1 MSTPGSQVRRAPLSS
16 VSTALAARLGAAA
29 IAAVVAAAAGCAPA
43 GDEPVPPDVT
53 DAGPAEGDLAVRPD
67 LGAPDLMPMPVRCT
81 GKVKLAPGTSMRMV
95 MSRGQQR
102 SYYLLVPSRY
112 DPTLPTSL
120 VLAFH
125 GLSDK
130 AGDYMRY
137 ISLELEAE
145 RRNVIAIVP
154 QGLGF
159 VPGWNAGNCCGEPQL
174 FGIDD
179 VGFARDLID
188 GARRELCID
197 DKRIFAMGFSN
208 GGMFSHR
215 VACELSGIVAAVGPV
230 SGGPM
235 VTTCQ
240 PERPVSILHMH
251 GTADPIVGYEGGGT
265 GTFPS
270 IPTVISDWM
279 KRNRCTDTLKE
290 TYKKGSVTC
299 KSAQSCA
306 EGTEV
311 SLCTIDQGKHTW
323 PGSSDGTMDI
333 KATSEILDFFA
344 RHAR

>member
-1 MSTPGSQVRRAPLSS
+1 MSGSQVRRAAPLP
-16 VSTALAARLGAAA
+16 VFAAFTTLAALS
-29 IAAVVAAAAGCAPA
+29 VAAGPAGCAPA
-43 GDEPVPPDVT
+43 GDEPVPPDAA
-53 DAGPAEGDLAVRPD
+53 DAGSSDLSGAMGGAPD
-67 LGAPDLMPMPVRCT
+67 LGAPDLMPMPVSCT
-81 GKVKLAPGTSMRMV
+81 GKAKLAPGTTTRTM
-95 MSRGQQR
+95 MSRGQMR
-102 SYYLLVPSRY
+102 SYYLIVPSRY

-130 AGDYMRY
+130 AGDYMKY
-137 ISLELEAE
+137 ISLELEAD

-154 QGLGF
+154 QGFGF
-159 VPGWNAGNCCGEPQL
+159 IPGWNAGNCCGEPQL

-215 VACELSGIVAAVGPV
+215 LACELSGLVAAVGPV

-235 VTTCQ
+235 VMSCQ

-270 IPTVISDWM
+270 IPTVIADWM

-290 TYKKGSVTC
+290 TYKQGVVTC

-306 EGTEV
+306 EGTAV

-323 PGSSDGTMDI
+323 PGAGDGTQDI
-333 KATSEILDFFA
+333 KATAEILDFFA